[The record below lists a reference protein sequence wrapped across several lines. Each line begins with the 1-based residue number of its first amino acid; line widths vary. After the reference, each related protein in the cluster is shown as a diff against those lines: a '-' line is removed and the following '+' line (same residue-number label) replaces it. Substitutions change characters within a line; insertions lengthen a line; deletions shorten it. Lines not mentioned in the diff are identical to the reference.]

1 MRYIGSRC
9 KRCRAVGASVCG
21 RIKCAIARKPNPPG
35 QHGGDRKKRSE
46 YATHLLEKQK
56 IRWTYDVSEKQFFNY
71 FTEAVAKKGVTG
83 TVMLQILESR
93 LDNILFRSGL
103 VASRPQARQLISHG
117 HILVDGEKASIASM
131 RLKPGQVVS
140 VKENSKEK
148 VKGMQAGLVSVC
160 PEWISTD
167 VKALTAKVLM
177 KPERDQLDQSFQES
191 LVIEYYSR

>member
-1 MRYIGSRC
+1 MRYVGSRC

-21 RIKCAIARKPNPPG
+21 RIKCALTRKPNPPG

-46 YATHLLEKQK
+46 YATHLIEKQK
-56 IRWTYDVSEKQFFNY
+56 IRWTYDVSEKQFYNA
-71 FTEAVAKKGVTG
+71 FTEAAAKKGVTG
-83 TVMLQILESR
+83 TVLLQLLESR

-117 HILVDGEKASIASM
+117 HVLVDGQKASIASM
-131 RLKPGQVVS
+131 RLKPGQTVS
-140 VKENSKEK
+140 IKEK
-148 VKGMQAGLVSVC
+148 SQNVVKTMAAGLVSVC

-167 VKALTAKVLM
+167 PKALTAKVLM
-177 KPERDQLDQSFQES
+177 RPERDQLDQSFQES

>member
-46 YATHLLEKQK
+46 YATHLIEKQK
-56 IRWTYDVSEKQFFNY
+56 IRWTYDVSEKQFFNA
-71 FTEAVAKKGVTG
+71 FSEAAASKGVTG
-83 TVMLQILESR
+83 TVLLQILESR

-117 HILVDGEKASIASM
+117 HVMVDGKKASIASM

-140 VKENSKEK
+140 FKEK
-148 VKGMQAGLVSVC
+148 SQPIAKTMQAGLVSVC

-167 VKALTAKVLM
+167 PKAMTAKILM
-177 KPERDQLDQSFQES
+177 RPEREQLDQSFQES
-191 LVIEYYSR
+191 LVIEFYSR